1 MLNAL
6 LKDPIARLVI
16 GVWSVVTVLLFI
28 PILPAPW
35 LHAYADNVLELPF
48 LALVLLAIGSG
59 FRQIEDD
66 VERRF
71 WRLIG
76 IGAFAWLTVALPYGL
91 AHAVGR
97 WTIGWQIFG
106 DLCYLAGYLALVLA
120 IETQPHRQHTGT
132 LSERERQLRTFG
144 LVVLACFLLAYFVLI
159 PAAFSGSNY
168 ESEVPTY
175 DLFIV
180 LDCTIVTRLLMSRRD
195 AWSIRWSWVYTWLIV
210 AGLVTLMSEIGRAHV

>member
-76 IGAFAWLTVALPYGL
+76 IGAFAWLTVAL
-91 AHAVGR
+91 
-97 WTIGWQIFG
+97 
-106 DLCYLAGYLALVLA
+106 
-120 IETQPHRQHTGT
+120 
-132 LSERERQLRTFG
+132 S
-144 LVVLACFLLAYFVLI
+144 LI
-159 PAAFSGSNY
+159 H
-168 ESEVPTY
+168 
-175 DLFIV
+175 I
-180 LDCTIVTRLLMSRRD
+180 
-195 AWSIRWSWVYTWLIV
+195 
-210 AGLVTLMSEIGRAHV
+210 